1 MEVSFK
7 FDLSFGWQQLRKL
20 GYLTSFLGEELE
32 YVGGLGGS
40 RFGFGG
46 AVRKTSVSS
55 NHTQGAGSEIDDNEE
70 MEMN

>member
-1 MEVSFK
+1 M
-7 FDLSFGWQQLRKL
+7 
-20 GYLTSFLGEELE
+20 E

-46 AVRKTSVSS
+46 VARKASVSS
-55 NHTQGAGSEIDDNEE
+55 NQTQQMSEGDENEE